1 MKLFRISLLA
11 LVLAVCCPT
20 AWVCAQQSGEQ
31 MASYYYQ
38 KGEYDKAAELYES
51 LYGKTRNVYYYRTL
65 LECYINL
72 QRFKDAERLVEQ
84 RIKQTANDLTLYVD
98 FGRLQQLRGDNKKS
112 AKTFDEAIRRI
123 GTDSKQAT
131 DLAIAFD
138 NLQRPDLAL
147 QVYTTARTKTRNPFQ
162 YIPEV
167 ASLYQRLGRYDDLAA
182 EYFNL
187 LDRSPGSLG
196 SIQIS
201 LQGMMRDDPSP
212 QLTQALRNAL
222 ASRIQEHPEA
232 KHYLEM
238 MIWFALQ
245 QKDFEFALMQA
256 EAVDARFPDKGAEQ
270 VMRVAAIAEGGDALK
285 VAADAYSYVVAK
297 GKDNPNYIKAR
308 IGALN
313 VAFKQLNINY
323 PLPVDR
329 YNQLKQMYLDAF
341 EELGRTTATVQ
352 LMRNYANLLAYY
364 GGEVGD
370 ASDVLYD
377 VLELPRLNAATLNAT
392 KLELGDLLLF
402 AGSVWDASLLYMQ
415 VEKAN
420 KNDVVGYNAKFKN
433 AMLSYYNHD
442 FPWAKSQLDV
452 LRASTSKLIA
462 NDAMQLSLLISDN
475 MEDDNT
481 YTMLAL
487 FASAQLM
494 LYRNQLDSAWHLL
507 DDISTQTLSHPLLD
521 DVLLEKARIQMK
533 KGEYVAADS
542 LLARLVQFYP
552 ASIIADDA
560 LFLRAE
566 LNTDKLNNPQVA
578 RECYELI
585 LLDYPASLYAD
596 TARKRYKTLP
606 ASEKN

>member
-1 MKLFRISLLA
+1 MVS
-11 LVLAVCCPT
+11 
-20 AWVCAQQSGEQ
+20 AQQSGEQ

-38 KGEYDKAAELYES
+38 KGEFDKAAELYES
-51 LYGKTRNVYYYRTL
+51 LYANTRNIYYYRTL

-72 QRFKDAERLVEQ
+72 QRFKEAERLVDQ
-84 RIKQTANDLTLYVD
+84 RIKQTSNDLTLYVD
-98 FGRLQQLRGDNKKS
+98 LGRLQQMRGDNKKS

-123 GTDSKQAT
+123 GTNTKQT
-131 DLAIAFD
+131 NDLAIAFD
-138 NLQRPDLAL
+138 NYQRPDLAL
-147 QVYTTARTKTRNPFQ
+147 QVYLTARTKTRNPFQ

-167 ASLYQRLGRYDDLAA
+167 ASLYQRMGRYDDIAA
-182 EYFNL
+182 EYFSL
-187 LDRSPGSLG
+187 LDKSPGSLG

-212 QLTQALRNAL
+212 QLTQAIRSAL
-222 ASRIQEHPEA
+222 AAKIQEQPDA

-256 EAVDARFPDKGAEQ
+256 QAVDARFPDKGAEQ
-270 VMRVAAIAEGGDALK
+270 VMRVAAISEGGDALQ
-285 VAADAYSYVVAK
+285 VAADAYNYVVAK

-308 IGALN
+308 IGSLN

-329 YNQLKQMYLDAF
+329 YKKLKQMYSDAF
-341 EELGRTTATVQ
+341 EELGRSASTVQ

-364 GGEVGD
+364 GGEVED
-370 ASDVLYD
+370 AADVLYD
-377 VLELPRLNAATLNAT
+377 VLEMPRLNAQVVNAT

-420 KNDVVGYNAKFKN
+420 KNDVIGYNAKFKN

-475 MEDDNT
+475 MEDDST
-481 YTMLAL
+481 YTMLEY

-494 LYRNQLDSAWHLL
+494 LYRNQLDSAWRLL
-507 DDISTQTLSHPLLD
+507 DEISTQTLAHPLLD
-521 DVLLEKARIQMK
+521 DVMLEKARIQMK
-533 KGEYVAADS
+533 RGEYIQADT

-552 ASIIADDA
+552 SSIIADDA

-566 LNTDKLNNPQVA
+566 LNTDKLNNPLVA
-578 RECYELI
+578 RECYEQI
-585 LLDYPASLYAD
+585 LLDYPASLYVD

-606 ASEKN
+606 APENN